1 MQPHQ
6 GGDEGAGEGGGG
18 QGVGGVDGIS
28 LVRRTPACQAC
39 HVAHTSPHAY
49 TYPPMPTA
57 LTVAILP
64 KNDFFTGSSAAAA
77 AAADAGQEVEKAFE
91 AKVDSGAR
99 LEAPRERP
107 PPRPKQQ
114 RVGREGEGQEVEK
127 ALEAKVDSGARP
139 EAPRQ
144 GPPPRPKQQR
154 GGRVVSR
161 LEASR
166 EGGHRPGVSCDKRA
180 EWAIA
185 RPGQ

>member
-1 MQPHQ
+1 MRGQ
-6 GGDEGAGEGGGG
+6 GRGEGGKVWGRWRAS
-18 QGVGGVDGIS
+18 VWCAA
-28 LVRRTPACQAC
+28 LL
-39 HVAHTSPHAY
+39 HVKAHAY

-114 RVGREGEGQEVEK
+114 RVGREGEGQEG
-127 ALEAKVDSGARP
+127 VDV
-139 EAPRQ
+139 
-144 GPPPRPKQQR
+144 
-154 GGRVVSR
+154 GGR
-161 LEASR
+161 
-166 EGGHRPGVSCDKRA
+166 D
-180 EWAIA
+180 
-185 RPGQ
+185 